1 MQPAPTRFQRLVHL
15 LRTEGDT
22 PARQSAAVGIGV
34 FIGCLP
40 LYGLHLPLCLAAC
53 HLGRLNRIK
62 MYLAANISNP
72 AFAPLLLFISVQLG
86 ALVRTG
92 HPYKLS
98 LAAVSEAGPW
108 RFGQDLLVGSLI
120 LGTGLGLVGAAIAWA
135 IARAPERTDALF
147 EAAADL
153 YLPASITAWEF
164 ARSKLKADPAYGW
177 IMTSSA
183 LPREGKFLDVGCG
196 QGLLLAALAIARG
209 WAHEQRWPPHWPA
222 PPRYD
227 LAGIEVRPR
236 AAALARRAL
245 GNRATIVEGDVRDIA
260 FDTADVI
267 VLMDVLHLMPASA
280 QQPLLARAVEAL
292 GPGGVLLVREADSGA
307 GWRFRAVQIGN
318 RITALVRGNW
328 RQRFA
333 FRSETE
339 WRALL
344 ATFGL
349 AVGRVPL
356 PDGPV
361 FGNVLLIARR
371 ALPQ

>member
-1 MQPAPTRFQRLVHL
+1 VQL

-53 HLGRLNRIK
+53 RLGRLNRIK

-72 AFAPLLLFISVQLG
+72 ALAPLLLFVSVQLG

-92 HPYKLS
+92 HPYELS
-98 LAAVSEAGPW
+98 LAAVSDAGPW
-108 RFGQDLLVGSLI
+108 RFGQDLLVGSVI
-120 LGTGLGLVGAAIAWA
+120 VGTVLGLAGAAVAWA
-135 IARAPERTDALF
+135 VARAPERTDALF

-153 YLPASITAWEF
+153 YLPASVTAWEF
-164 ARSKLKADPAYGW
+164 ARNKLKADPAYGW
-177 IMTSSA
+177 IVTNVA
-183 LPREGKFLDVGCG
+183 LPRVGRLLDVGCG
-196 QGLLLAALAIARG
+196 QGLLLAALATARG
-209 WAHEQRWPPHWPA
+209 WARERRWPPHWPP

-236 AAALARRAL
+236 AATLARRAL
-245 GNRATIVEGDVRDIA
+245 GDRVTIVQGDVRDVP
-260 FDTADVI
+260 FDGADVI
-267 VLMDVLHLMPASA
+267 VMMDVLHLLPGPAQEA
-280 QQPLLARAVEAL
+280 LLARAVRAL
-292 GPGGVLLVREADSGA
+292 GAGGVLLVREADRGA

-318 RITALVRGNW
+318 RITALVRGRW

-333 FRSETE
+333 FRSEAE

-344 ATFGL
+344 AGL
-349 AVGRVPL
+349 GLGVERVPL
-356 PDGPV
+356 PEGPV
-361 FGNVLLIARR
+361 FGNVLLVARTGASATGAGR
-371 ALPQ
+371 GRL